1 MWSRKVLTLIL
12 VRELGT
18 LAGNFSSL
26 TKLCFPYVNH
36 TKNGFQILLHQ
47 LLENGNCVNDIA
59 IIVYKLLENMI
70 CIMGPNSNGLSF

>member
-47 LLENGNCVNDIA
+47 LLENGIA
-59 IIVYKLLENMI
+59 IIVYKYCYRIWYASWVQILMA
-70 CIMGPNSNGLSF
+70 